1 MPLNCKIKNQQTNFK
16 SNETFVVKKTYS
28 DLNLCSTED
37 LNKIVIIFPTVSQ
50 RCLKTTRQ
58 RPQISKRLKKTNTS
72 YDVLQRDLNS
82 LKNLNK
88 VLVEIQLQ
96 SLEIKRFE
104 KSISFTKRNK

>member
-16 SNETFVVKKTYS
+16 SNETFVVKKSYS
-28 DLNLCSTED
+28 NLNGIED
-37 LNKIVIIFPTVSQ
+37 LDKIVVIFPTASQ
-50 RCLKTTRQ
+50 RCLNSPKQ
-58 RPQISKRLKKTNTS
+58 PQISKPSKKWNKS

-88 VLVEIQLQ
+88 VFVEIQLQ
-96 SLEIKRFE
+96 SSEIKRFE